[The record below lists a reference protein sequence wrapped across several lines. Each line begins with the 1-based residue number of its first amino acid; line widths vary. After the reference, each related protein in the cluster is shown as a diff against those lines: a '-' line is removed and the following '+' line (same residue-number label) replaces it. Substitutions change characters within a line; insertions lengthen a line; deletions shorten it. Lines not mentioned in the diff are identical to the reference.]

1 MVKTKQISVDSTMSN
16 YGFYQV
22 QLVPHLR
29 SARPAFVDSLQADS
43 LDIGVG
49 EDSFLDL
56 DETTDAHKRSIF
68 DKLIGRNKEEK

>member
-1 MVKTKQISVDSTMSN
+1 
-16 YGFYQV
+16 
-22 QLVPHLR
+22 VPHLR